1 MLNDVYKVF
10 DERIDSFD
18 VYKVESINEKYM
30 VASGVPQ
37 PNGRLFISKESWIF
51 LIRYLA
57 MYIYVGNRHAD
68 EIVQLSLSLLKAL
81 KTMRENSSKFP
92 RVQGRIGVHS
102 GE

>member
-37 PNGRLFISKESWIF
+37 PNGKWYFEASMLDILEFI
-51 LIRYLA
+51 L
-57 MYIYVGNRHAD
+57 M
-68 EIVQLSLSLLKAL
+68 
-81 KTMRENSSKFP
+81 
-92 RVQGRIGVHS
+92 
-102 GE
+102 

>member
-37 PNGRLFISKESWIF
+37 PNGRSFILKESW
-51 LIRYLA
+51 LD
-57 MYIYVGNRHAD
+57 V
-68 EIVQLSLSLLKAL
+68 
-81 KTMRENSSKFP
+81 
-92 RVQGRIGVHS
+92 
-102 GE
+102 